1 MFDLLFMYA
10 HSLTWQRNMKLLE
23 EKCWLMM
30 KMMMV
35 GWLHT
40 GNRKIKAT
48 KMRTCRPWCLG
59 YKQEKRYTI
68 NANVF
73 WSWGRG

>member
-1 MFDLLFMYA
+1 MYA

-73 WSWGRG
+73 WS

>member
-35 GWLHT
+35 DWLHT
-40 GNRKIKAT
+40 GNRKVKISLVL
-48 KMRTCRPWCLG
+48 CL
-59 YKQEKRYTI
+59 I
-68 NANVF
+68 HI
-73 WSWGRG
+73 SHI

>member
-1 MFDLLFMYA
+1 MYA

-23 EKCWLMM
+23 DKCWLMM